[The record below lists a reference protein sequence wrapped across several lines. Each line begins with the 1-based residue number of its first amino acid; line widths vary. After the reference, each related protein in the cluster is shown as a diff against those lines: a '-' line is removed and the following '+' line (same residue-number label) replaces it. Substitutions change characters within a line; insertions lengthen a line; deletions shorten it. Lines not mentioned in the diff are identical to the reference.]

1 MWRNIC
7 QKGLKESLKGESA
20 MKENNKRLAVFVIIA
35 ISAMFTVASVASAR
49 STHFGPIIGH
59 YVVTGAGH
67 NFVSTTGFDANY
79 NPNPCPGPDFPFG
92 CVSFQDIQIFSG
104 DLTFNKDGTGH
115 FTQYNRG
122 IDTPPGA
129 FNMKVGNY
137 DFIYSK
143 TTERTFTY
151 QLKPGTY
158 MKVEFTAGG
167 QTGQIVYFEVD
178 GHCEGVLSQDLQNV
192 IVTCGPPDFI
202 MTAVDPSSG
211 AKAPIQ
217 ALLSESI
224 VGIRANE

>member
-79 NPNPCPGPDFPFG
+79 IPNPCPGPDFPFV

-115 FTQYNRG
+115 FTQLNRG
-122 IDTPPGA
+122 IDTPPGEY
-129 FNMKVGNY
+129 NIKEGNY
-137 DFIYSK
+137 DFIYTK
-143 TTERTFTY
+143 TSERTFTY

-202 MTAVDPSSG
+202 MTGVDPFSG
-211 AKAPIQ
+211 AKLPIQ

-224 VGIRANE
+224 VGILVNE